1 MRTRLL
7 IALAALGAL
16 LALPAIAGATMAYTT
31 TPGKASGTNMPI
43 KLADDDGANV
53 RTLNVSGM
61 EPMISPNG
69 KYIAYTFISNTK
81 TWTQELRFV
90 NVATG
95 VMLDTNLACT
105 GPEWAPNSSA
115 VACTVARYGTPA
127 QGMLGTGINTVTP
140 DGTSTIILPATGYAV
155 QGYSWSPDSSK
166 IVWDQTPINVKTTRS
181 TLRWLNADGSGAV
194 GKLGNGVNPVWGPTK
209 IAFTRMQHVMVNG
222 LMLFHQEI
230 WTLDPA
236 VGASSAEQLTDYKAK
251 GFIEGPTPKYWTPDG
266 TRVVGAVT
274 GQDYNQPVYV
284 PVSSGKVTVFGPG
297 NAAVQGVSADGTQAL
312 VIAGL
317 MGDTPQPV
325 YASPLA
331 KESSSLLLKDAWAVS
346 ATANWQP

>member
-16 LALPAIAGATMAYTT
+16 LALPAIAGATLAYTA
-31 TPGKASGTNMPI
+31 TPGKASGANMPM

-53 RTLNVSGM
+53 RTLNVTGEM
-61 EPMISPNG
+61 PMISPNG
-69 KYIAYTFISNTK
+69 KYVAYTYISNLK
-81 TWTQELRFV
+81 DWTQELRFV

-95 VMLDTNLACT
+95 VMVDTNLACT

-115 VACTVARYGTPA
+115 VVCTIANFGTSK
-127 QGMLGTGINTVTP
+127 QGLLGTGIDVVAP

-166 IVWDQTPINVKTTRS
+166 IVWGQTPINVKTTRS
-181 TLRWLNADGSGAV
+181 VLRWLNADGSGAV
-194 GKLGNGVNPVWGPTK
+194 GKLGSGVNPVWGPSQ
-209 IAFTRMQHVMVNG
+209 IAFNRQWHAMANG
-222 LMLFHQEI
+222 TIVFHQEI

-236 VGASSAEQLTDYKAK
+236 IGASSAVQLTDYKAK

-266 TRVVGAVT
+266 TKIVGAVV
-274 GQDYNQPVYV
+274 GEDYEQPVYI
-284 PVSSGKVTVFGPG
+284 PLASGKVRDFGPA
-297 NAAVQGVSADGTQAL
+297 NAAVQGVSADSTQAL
-312 VIAGL
+312 VIGNLLGGTA
-317 MGDTPQPV
+317 QPV

-331 KESSSLLLKDAWAVS
+331 KESSSLLVKDAWSIS